1 MNFKRITIISGH
13 YGSGKTH
20 IAVNLAT
27 ELKHQHEKVAL
38 ADIDIV
44 NPYFRSLDSKEY
56 LESNGIR
63 LICSKYAN
71 SNVDIPALPQ
81 DIYSVTDDSDMYS
94 ILDVGGDERGALAL
108 GRLSSAIAEEGNF
121 DMLYVVNFYRPLTSN
136 ADSAIEVMREIENA
150 CHLKFTSI
158 VNNSNLGRETT
169 PEDVLSTVPLADE
182 LSCKTGLPVI
192 LNTVTDQLHESLCG
206 KLPNIYPIR
215 MQYKI

>member
-1 MNFKRITIISGH
+1 MDFKRITVISGH

-20 IAVNLAT
+20 IAVNLAID
-27 ELKHQHEKVAL
+27 LKRHHEKTAL

-56 LESNGIR
+56 LESNGVR
-63 LICSKYAN
+63 LICSEYAN

-81 DIYSVTDDSDMYS
+81 EIYSVTDDSELFS

-108 GRLSSAIAEEGNF
+108 GRLAPAIAEENNF
-121 DMLYVVNFYRPLTSN
+121 DMLYVVNFYRPLT
-136 ADSAIEVMREIENA
+136 ADVDLAIEVMREIENA
-150 CHLKFTSI
+150 CHLKFTAI

-169 PEDVLSTVPLADE
+169 AEDVLITLPKADE
-182 LSCKTGLPVI
+182 LSKKTGLPVI
-192 LNTVTDQLHESLCG
+192 LNTVNEHLHDSLVG
-206 KLPNIYPIR
+206 KLPNLYPIR

>member
-1 MNFKRITIISGH
+1 MDFKRITVISGH

-20 IAVNLAT
+20 IAVNLAID
-27 ELKHQHEKVAL
+27 LKRHHAKTAL

-56 LESNGIR
+56 LESNGVR
-63 LICSKYAN
+63 LICSEYAN

-81 DIYSVTDDSDMYS
+81 EIYSVTDDSELFS

-108 GRLSSAIAEEGNF
+108 GRLAPAIAEENNF
-121 DMLYVVNFYRPLTSN
+121 DMLYVVNFYRPLT
-136 ADSAIEVMREIENA
+136 ADVDLAIEVMREIENA
-150 CHLKFTSI
+150 CHLKFTAI

-169 PEDVLSTVPLADE
+169 AEDVLITLPKADE
-182 LSCKTGLPVI
+182 LSKKTGLPVI
-192 LNTVTDQLHESLCG
+192 LNTVNEHLHDSLVG
-206 KLPNIYPIR
+206 KLPNLYPIR